1 VANRRLDDLLRD
13 LLHDLLRDLLRE
25 LFLELIVPEY
35 KRIELA
41 LEDFVV
47 GVDGFVDTSPESVVL
62 GDKFSVVGH
71 ELFVFGVD
79 GFGMVRL
86 FIQLDGQ
93 HNQLRS
99 EMAILGDQLSVGQ
112 HHRCNE
118 FDGWWVSW
126 FYANGVNNSNLYK

>member
-1 VANRRLDDLLRD
+1 
-13 LLHDLLRDLLRE
+13 
-25 LFLELIVPEY
+25 
-35 KRIELA
+35 
-41 LEDFVV
+41 V
-47 GVDGFVDTSPESVVL
+47 GVDGFVDTFPEIVVL

-86 FIQLDGQ
+86 LIQLDGQ
-93 HNQLRS
+93 FDVGADHHNQLRS
-99 EMAILGDQLSVGQ
+99 EMAILGGHFIDGQ

-126 FYANGVNNSNLYK
+126 FYANGVKNSNLYK